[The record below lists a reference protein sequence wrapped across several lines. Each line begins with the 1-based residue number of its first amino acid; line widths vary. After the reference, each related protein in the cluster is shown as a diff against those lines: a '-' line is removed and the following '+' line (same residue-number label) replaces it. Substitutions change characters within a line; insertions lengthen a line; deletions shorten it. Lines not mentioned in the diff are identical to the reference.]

1 MAFISKLGAVAK
13 AEQLL
18 LAADVDVDTIAAIV
32 IVLSDDVTS
41 LERVNTLVTGD
52 LAVAKLKALLK
63 RPGKWLLSMSATY

>member
-1 MAFISKLGAVAK
+1 MAFISKFGAAAK

-32 IVLSDDVTS
+32 VVLSDDAIS
-41 LERVNTLVTGD
+41 LERVNTLLTGD

-63 RPGKWLLSMSATY
+63 RPGAPP